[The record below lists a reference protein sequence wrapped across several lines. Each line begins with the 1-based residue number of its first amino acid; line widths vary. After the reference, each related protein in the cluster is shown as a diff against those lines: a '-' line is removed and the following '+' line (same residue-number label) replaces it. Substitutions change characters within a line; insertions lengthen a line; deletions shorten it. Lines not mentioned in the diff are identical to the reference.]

1 MLPVSLRRIQYAI
14 NRQSGSIRKKV
25 TNDLADFS
33 SSWPRGYFTPVEE
46 RNVEIAGNQIWKG
59 ELVNIQYVLGC
70 TLSFD
75 RSGSVQAVMIS
86 PNNSISIFFFGTMI
100 DRE

>member
-1 MLPVSLRRIQYAI
+1 MLPVSLRRIQYAV

-25 TNDLADFS
+25 TNDLDFS
-33 SSWPRGYFTPVEE
+33 ASWTRAYFTPVEE
-46 RNVEIAGNQIWKG
+46 RNVEMAGNQIWKG